1 MNFDWV
7 QNVPKVSSG
16 CCAKWWG
23 LKLGEMP
30 WRVPCLEQH
39 QQIPWQ
45 LLRKH
50 LGHCPPGKGLET
62 LADGNFRW
70 KKNVNRDFCQSS
82 SFGIIVFLHDKKRG
96 TSDFIF
102 KKTSALFSLEIV
114 TSTIWFNDSETDI
127 DVRRSMLLVGLLFS
141 LTGLNTGHLLA
152 GSKKLTPGTQG
163 WKDEHKKCFK
173 KKKSPIP

>member
-1 MNFDWV
+1 MNVYSRFYKTHECQQDYLSISISWMNFDWV
-7 QNVPKVSSG
+7 QNVPKVSSW

-30 WRVPCLEQH
+30 CRVPCLEQH

-70 KKNVNRDFCQSS
+70 KKHVNRDFVQSS
-82 SFGIIVFLHDKKRG
+82 SFGIIGFLHDKNG
-96 TSDFIF
+96 GPLILIF
-102 KKTSALFSLEIV
+102 KKKNISPFFV
-114 TSTIWFNDSETDI
+114 GNCHFNDSETKTSI
-127 DVRRSMLLVGLLFS
+127 KFGAPTLLVGLLFS
-141 LTGLNTGHLLA
+141 LTGVKAGHLLA
-152 GSKKLTPGTQG
+152 GSKN
-163 WKDEHKKCFK
+163 
-173 KKKSPIP
+173 